1 MGIPLETYSNTFVH
15 IVKGL
20 NSLNYTRIGAYICYF
35 ILIDIAI
42 TKDITGRF
50 SEKKWNVS

>member
-20 NSLNYTRIGAYICYF
+20 NSLNYTRIGAYIYYF

-42 TKDITGRF
+42 TVAPSRTLQLVG
-50 SEKKWNVS
+50 

>member
-20 NSLNYTRIGAYICYF
+20 NSLNYTRIGAYIYYF

-42 TKDITGRF
+42 TTALNYVVLGLKYD
-50 SEKKWNVS
+50 N